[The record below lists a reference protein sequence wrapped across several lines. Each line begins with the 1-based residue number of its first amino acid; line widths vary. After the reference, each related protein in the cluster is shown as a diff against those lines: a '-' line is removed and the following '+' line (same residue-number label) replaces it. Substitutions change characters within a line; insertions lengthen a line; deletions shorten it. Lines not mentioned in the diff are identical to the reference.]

1 MDLFSRQ
8 IIGWAMIDLLKAQ
21 YPVQVL
27 CETLDCPRSSYYYEA
42 VEADEAPLVETIEQI
57 ILRFSFYRYRRLT
70 AELGRQGWQVNE
82 KVVRRMM
89 KQMGLQGK
97 VRQVKITTTDSAHS
111 LPRYP
116 NLIRSVTPIS
126 PNQVWVADIT
136 YIRLADRFI
145 YLAVVLDVYTWA
157 VRGWF
162 VSKSVSH
169 TLSLEALKQALRK
182 GTPVLHHSDQG
193 VQYAAKGYTDLL
205 KEDGIQI
212 SMSEPSCPTQNAFAE
227 RFMRTFKEEHV
238 DHSDYRDFEDA
249 RQQIGHWIEEVYMK
263 QRIHS
268 ALEYLTPA
276 EFEAA
281 YVDAAQSVTL
291 NR

>member
-1 MDLFSRQ
+1 
-8 IIGWAMIDLLKAQ
+8 MIDRLKAQ

-42 VEADEAPLVETIEQI
+42 IKADEAPLVEAIEQI
-57 ILRFSFYRYRRLT
+57 ILRFPFYGYRRLT
-70 AELGRQGWQVNE
+70 AELGRQGWQVNA
-82 KVVRRMM
+82 KVVRRVM
-89 KQMGLQGK
+89 KHMGLQGK
-97 VRQVKITTTDSAHS
+97 VGQVKLTTTDSTHS
-111 LPRYP
+111 LPRLP
-116 NLIRSVTPIS
+116 NLIRSVTAAY
-126 PNQVWVADIT
+126 PNHVWVADLT

-145 YLAVVLDVYTWA
+145 YLAVVLDVYTRA

-162 VSKSVSH
+162 VAKSLSH

-193 VQYAAKGYTDLL
+193 VQYAAQGYTDLL
-205 KEDGIQI
+205 KENSIRI
-212 SMSEPSCPTQNAFAE
+212 SMSEPGCPTQNAFAE

-238 DHSDYRDFEDA
+238 DYSDYGGFEEA
-249 RQQIGHWIEEVYMK
+249 CQQIGHWIEEVYMK

-268 ALEYLTPA
+268 ALDYLTPT

-281 YVDAAQSVTL
+281 YVDTTQCVTL
-291 NR
+291 NC